1 MLTHLFKLIWNK
13 KKQNFL
19 LTVELLVS
27 FMVIFAVF
35 TLLTYAYTNFRKPS
49 NFKYE
54 NVWTANYGIPQG
66 MKDPD
71 SIAMAVESLKKSIL
85 AMPQVESLSFAS
97 SNVPFSANTMNNGF
111 RYKNQELYGDFYV
124 VEKGYQDVLGLTL
137 VAGSWFTRDDKAHSK
152 PVVINES
159 LKERFFGKENAL
171 GKILMEGKNRL
182 KVVGIVADFK
192 SKGDYQPA
200 DYGLYQPMDSTDY
213 SHDNS
218 MLIRVTPDADAAFE
232 GKLHKTLANF
242 SRGTS
247 IEIEHLDKKRI
258 VKNRIT
264 LVPTMVMLIIS
275 GFLIFNV
282 ALGLFGV
289 LWYNISKRK
298 GEIGLRRALGA
309 SGTSISRQLVA
320 EILVLSTFAL
330 LLGSFFAVQFP
341 LLNVFDLPG
350 HVYYTALVL
359 AIAFIYILA
368 AVCALYPGRSAAA
381 IFPAVAL
388 HEE

>member
-1 MLTHLFKLIWNK
+1 MFTHLFKLIWNK

-35 TLLTYAYTNFRKPS
+35 TLLTYAYTNYRKPS
-49 NFKYE
+49 NFKYDR
-54 NVWTANYGIPQG
+54 VWTANYWIPEG
-66 MKDPD
+66 MTDPD
-71 SIAMAVESLKKSIL
+71 SIAMAVEALKKAIL
-85 AMPQVESLSFAS
+85 AMPQVESLSFSS
-97 SNVPFSANTMNNGF
+97 SNVPFSANTMNNTVAY
-111 RYKNQELYGDFYV
+111 RNERLSADFYV
-124 VEKGYQDVLGLTL
+124 TESGYREVLGLNL
-137 VAGSWFTRDDKAHSK
+137 VAGSWFSRDDKARAK

-159 LKERFFGKENAL
+159 LNERLFGTESGV
-171 GKILMEGKNRL
+171 GKILGENDFR
-182 KVVGIVADFK
+182 VVGVVADFK

-200 DYGLYQPMDSTDY
+200 DYGMYLPMDSTDY
-213 SHDNS
+213 SHGNS

-232 GKLHKTLANF
+232 GKLHKTLAKF

-247 IEIEHLDKKRI
+247 IEIEHLDKKRV

-264 LVPTMVMLIIS
+264 LVPTMILLIIS

-289 LWYNISKRK
+289 LWYNISRRK

-309 SGTSISRQLVA
+309 SGSSISRQLVA
-320 EILVLSTFAL
+320 EILVLSTLAL

-350 HVYYTALVL
+350 HVYYTALAL

-381 IFPAVAL
+381 IFPAAAL

>member
-1 MLTHLFKLIWNK
+1 MFTHLFKLIWNK

-35 TLLTYAYTNFRKPS
+35 TLLTYAYTNYRKPS
-49 NFKYE
+49 NFKYDR
-54 NVWTANYGIPQG
+54 VWTANYGIPEG
-66 MKDPD
+66 MTDPD
-71 SIAMAVESLKKSIL
+71 SIAMAVEALKKSIL
-85 AMPQVESLSFAS
+85 AMPQVESVSFSS
-97 SNVPFSANTMNNGF
+97 SNVPFSANTMNNTVA
-111 RYKNQELYGDFYV
+111 YGNERLSADFYV
-124 VEKGYQDVLGLTL
+124 TESGYRDVLGLNL
-137 VAGSWFTRDDKAHSK
+137 VAGSWFSRDDQARAK

-159 LKERFFGKENAL
+159 LNERLFGKESGV
-171 GKILMEGKNRL
+171 GKILGENDFR
-182 KVVGIVADFK
+182 VVGVVADFK

-200 DYGLYQPMDSTDY
+200 DYGMYLPMDSTDY
-213 SHDNS
+213 SHGNS

-232 GKLHKTLANF
+232 GKLHKTLAKF

-247 IEIEHLDKKRI
+247 IEIEHLDKKRV

-264 LVPTMVMLIIS
+264 LVPTMILLIIS

-289 LWYNISKRK
+289 LWYNISRRK

-309 SGTSISRQLVA
+309 SGSSISRQLVA
-320 EILVLSTFAL
+320 EILVLSTLAL

-368 AVCALYPGRSAAA
+368 AVCAWYPGRSAAA

>member
-1 MLTHLFKLIWNK
+1 MFTHLFKLIWNK

-35 TLLTYAYTNFRKPS
+35 TLLTYAYTNYRKPS
-49 NFKYE
+49 NFKYDR
-54 NVWTANYGIPQG
+54 VWTANYGIPEG
-66 MKDPD
+66 MTDPD
-71 SIAMAVESLKKSIL
+71 SIAMAVEAMKRSIL
-85 AMPQVESLSFAS
+85 AMPQVESLSFSS
-97 SNVPFSANTMNNGF
+97 SNVPFSANTMNNTVA
-111 RYKNQELYGDFYV
+111 YGNERLSADFYV
-124 VEKGYQDVLGLTL
+124 TESGYRDVLGLNL
-137 VAGSWFTRDDKAHSK
+137 VAGSWFSRDDQARAK

-159 LKERFFGKENAL
+159 LNERLFGKESGV
-171 GKILMEGKNRL
+171 GKILGDNDFR
-182 KVVGIVADFK
+182 VVGVVADFK

-200 DYGLYQPMDSTDY
+200 DYGMYLPMDSTDY
-213 SHDNS
+213 SHGNS

-232 GKLHKTLANF
+232 GKLHKTLAKF

-247 IEIEHLDKKRI
+247 IEIEHLDKKRV

-264 LVPTMVMLIIS
+264 LVPTMILLIIS

-289 LWYNISKRK
+289 LWYNISRRK

-309 SGTSISRQLVA
+309 SGSSISRQLVA
-320 EILVLSTFAL
+320 EILVLSTLAL

-368 AVCALYPGRSAAA
+368 AVCAWYPGRSAAA

>member
-1 MLTHLFKLIWNK
+1 MFTHLFKLIWNK

-19 LTVELLVS
+19 LTVEVLVS

-35 TLLTYAYTNFRKPS
+35 TLLTYAYTNYRKPS
-49 NFKYE
+49 NFKYDR
-54 NVWTANYGIPQG
+54 VWTANYGIPEG
-66 MKDPD
+66 MTDPD
-71 SIAMAVESLKKSIL
+71 SIAMAVEALKKAIL
-85 AMPQVESLSFAS
+85 AMPQVESLSFSS
-97 SNVPFSANTMNNGF
+97 SNVPFSANTMNNTVAY
-111 RYKNQELYGDFYV
+111 RNERLSADFYV
-124 VEKGYQDVLGLTL
+124 TESGYREVLGLNL
-137 VAGSWFTRDDKAHSK
+137 VAGSWFSRDDKARAK
-152 PVVINES
+152 QVVINQS
-159 LKERFFGKENAL
+159 LNERLFGKESGV
-171 GKILMEGKNRL
+171 GKILGENDFR
-182 KVVGIVADFK
+182 VVGVVADFK

-200 DYGLYQPMDSTDY
+200 DYGMYLPMDSTDY
-213 SHDNS
+213 SHGNS

-232 GKLHKTLANF
+232 GKLHKTLAKF

-247 IEIEHLDKKRI
+247 IEIEHLDKKRV

-264 LVPTMVMLIIS
+264 LVPTMILLIIS

-289 LWYNISKRK
+289 LWYNISRRK

-309 SGTSISRQLVA
+309 SGSSISRQLVA
-320 EILVLSTFAL
+320 EILVLSTLAL

-350 HVYYTALVL
+350 HVYYTALAL

-381 IFPAVAL
+381 IFPAAAL

>member
-1 MLTHLFKLIWNK
+1 MFTHLFKLIWNK

-35 TLLTYAYTNFRKPS
+35 TLLTYAYTNYRKPS
-49 NFKYE
+49 NFKYDR
-54 NVWTANYGIPQG
+54 VWAANYGIPEG
-66 MKDPD
+66 MTDPD
-71 SIAMAVESLKKSIL
+71 SIAMAVEALKKSIL
-85 AMPQVESLSFAS
+85 AMPQVESLSFSS
-97 SNVPFSANTMNNGF
+97 SNVPFSANTMNNTVSY
-111 RYKNQELYGDFYV
+111 RNERLSADFYV
-124 VEKGYQDVLGLTL
+124 TESGYQDVLGLNL
-137 VAGSWFTRDDKAHSK
+137 IAGSWFSPDDKARAK

-159 LKERFFGKENAL
+159 LNERLFGTESGV
-171 GKILMEGKNRL
+171 GKILGENDFR
-182 KVVGIVADFK
+182 VVGVVADFK

-200 DYGLYQPMDSTDY
+200 DYGMYLPMDSTDY
-213 SHDNS
+213 SHGNS

-232 GKLHKTLANF
+232 GKLHKTLAKF

-247 IEIEHLDKKRI
+247 IEIEHLDKKRV

-264 LVPTMVMLIIS
+264 LVPTLILLIIS

-289 LWYNISKRK
+289 LWYNISRRK

-309 SGTSISRQLVA
+309 SGSSISRQLVA
-320 EILVLSTFAL
+320 EILVLSTLAL
-330 LLGSFFAVQFP
+330 VLGSFFAVQFP

-350 HVYYTALVL
+350 QVYYTALVL

>member
-1 MLTHLFKLIWNK
+1 MLPHLFKLIWNK

-19 LTVELLVS
+19 LTAEILVS

-35 TLLTYAYTNFRKPS
+35 TLLIYAYSNFRKPM
-49 NFKYE
+49 NFEYK
-54 NVWTANYGIPQG
+54 NVWTANYGIPEG
-66 MKDPD
+66 MQNKD
-71 SIAMAVESLKKSIL
+71 SIAMALDGLKKSIL
-85 AMPQVESLSFAS
+85 SLPQVESLSFYS
-97 SNVPFSANTMNNGF
+97 NNVPFSASTMNWGVS
-111 RYKNQELYGDFYV
+111 YKNQRVQTDIYDTEPNIP
-124 VEKGYQDVLGLTL
+124 EVLDLKL
-137 VAGSWFTRDDKAHSK
+137 VNGTWFSRADNSSAK

-159 LKERFFGKENAL
+159 LKEKLFGTENPL
-171 GKILMEGKNRL
+171 GKILKDDDNKF
-182 KVVGIVADFK
+182 KVVGVVADFK

-200 DYGLYQPMDSTDY
+200 DYGMYQPMDSTTY
-213 SHDNS
+213 SHGNA
-218 MLIRVTPDADAAFE
+218 MLIKVSPDADAAFE
-232 GKLHKTLANF
+232 GKLYKTIANF

-247 IEIEHLDKKRI
+247 IEIEHLDRKRE

-264 LVPTMVMLIIS
+264 LVPTIILLIIS

-309 SGTSISRQLVA
+309 TGQSISGQLVA
-320 EILVLSTFAL
+320 ETLVLSTFAL

-350 HVYYTALVL
+350 HVYYTAIIS
-359 AIAFIYILA
+359 AIVFIYILA
-368 AVCALYPGRSAAA
+368 SVCALYPGKQAAG
-381 IFPAVAL
+381 ILPAVAL

>member
-1 MLTHLFKLIWNK
+1 MFTHLFKLIWNK

-35 TLLTYAYTNFRKPS
+35 TLLTYAYTNYRKPS
-49 NFKYE
+49 NFKYDR
-54 NVWTANYGIPQG
+54 VWTANYGIPEG
-66 MKDPD
+66 MTDPD
-71 SIAMAVESLKKSIL
+71 SIAMAVEALKKSIL
-85 AMPQVESLSFAS
+85 AMPQVESLSFSS
-97 SNVPFSANTMNNGF
+97 SNVPFSANTMNNTVA
-111 RYKNQELYGDFYV
+111 YGNERLSADFYV
-124 VEKGYQDVLGLTL
+124 TESGYRDVLGLNL
-137 VAGSWFTRDDKAHSK
+137 VAGSWFSRDDQARAK

-159 LKERFFGKENAL
+159 LNERLFGKESGV
-171 GKILMEGKNRL
+171 GKILGENDFR
-182 KVVGIVADFK
+182 VVGVVADFK

-200 DYGLYQPMDSTDY
+200 DYGMYLPMDSTDY
-213 SHDNS
+213 SHGNS

-232 GKLHKTLANF
+232 GKLHKTLAKF

-247 IEIEHLDKKRI
+247 IEIEHLDKKRV

-264 LVPTMVMLIIS
+264 LVPTMILLIIS

-289 LWYNISKRK
+289 LWYNISRRK

-309 SGTSISRQLVA
+309 SGSSISRQLVA
-320 EILVLSTFAL
+320 EILVLSTLAL

>member
-1 MLTHLFKLIWNK
+1 MFTHLFKLIWNK

-35 TLLTYAYTNFRKPS
+35 TLLTYAYTNYRKPS
-49 NFKYE
+49 NFKYDR
-54 NVWTANYGIPQG
+54 VWTANYGIPEG
-66 MKDPD
+66 MTDPD
-71 SIAMAVESLKKSIL
+71 SIAMAVEALKRSIL
-85 AMPQVESLSFAS
+85 AMPQVESLSFSS
-97 SNVPFSANTMNNGF
+97 SNVPFSANTMNNTVA
-111 RYKNQELYGDFYV
+111 YGNERLSADFYV
-124 VEKGYQDVLGLTL
+124 TESGYRDVLGLNL
-137 VAGSWFTRDDKAHSK
+137 VAGSWFSRDDQARAK

-159 LKERFFGKENAL
+159 LNERLFGKESGV
-171 GKILMEGKNRL
+171 GKILGENDFR
-182 KVVGIVADFK
+182 VVGVVADFK

-200 DYGLYQPMDSTDY
+200 DYGMYLPMDSTDY
-213 SHDNS
+213 SHGNS

-232 GKLHKTLANF
+232 GKLHKTLAKF

-247 IEIEHLDKKRI
+247 IEIEHLDKKRV

-264 LVPTMVMLIIS
+264 LVPTMILLIIS

-289 LWYNISKRK
+289 LWYNISRRK

-309 SGTSISRQLVA
+309 SGSSISRQLVA
-320 EILVLSTFAL
+320 EILVLSTLAL

-350 HVYYTALVL
+350 HVYYTALAL

-368 AVCALYPGRSAAA
+368 AVCAWYPGRSAAA